1 MNCYIPMYVTKES
14 DLSAPSF
21 YLRKVMTKLCTK
33 ILVEADSAIEA
44 AFPLVQVLQ

>member
-1 MNCYIPMYVTKES
+1 MNCYIPMYVTMES

-33 ILVEADSAIEA
+33 FLWKLTLRLKQR
-44 AFPLVQVLQ
+44 FP